1 MRRIFYFITC
11 SLLLVAGW
19 TNALAQQQP
28 SVSPAQRL
36 ALSVVDY
43 QSTYDADAQ
52 TNTYTNTLQLSQPT
66 GDYKLTAG
74 MLNEGDNYIT
84 IHRLDN
90 TGGDVEC
97 ARVNLNCVQ
106 NGPMFEI
113 LDYADFYGDGTSAPS
128 SNTYISSS
136 DISNFGGS
144 CWSTNGS
151 SLIWQTNGCAYVT
164 GANGLRFTVP
174 SGYSNAILEVIIY
187 VGSNARGGYFAYNV
201 NGNTS
206 WSYGADAEAG
216 KVSSFIVGQAL
227 STGDIIGI
235 WGINSAGT
243 SLYDSPDI
251 EFIAVRK
258 YPDSFT
264 PTYEVTP
271 TISYWD
277 EENETWGEA
286 SALPGT
292 SATTY
297 TDNDVINLTGQV
309 IDEFSVEIPA
319 DNEHPDYYS
328 YRADFDADITLPASG
343 TGTDFYASADFT
355 GCTTD
360 YLTSGTFTGYNGWS
374 FYSSYSYEDDNNDIW
389 GFVEYYGSITF
400 TMPNSFMGNSV
411 NITVTSGPC
420 LDHSGSGDLYV
431 NGVLHT
437 FNGASTYTWN
447 NVAVTAGGTIEIR
460 GPRNTWSADIASIVI
475 SSGNGSKMN
484 MPLQQNKAKNSLIGD
499 GNLLLK
505 GFKGRSEGKV
515 GKIEKKASTNTES
528 KIMLKS
534 ND

>member
-251 EFIAVRK
+251 EFIAVRS
-258 YPDSFT
+258 DSD
-264 PTYEVTP
+264 YQLLGR
-271 TISYWD
+271 
-277 EENETWGEA
+277 GE
-286 SALPGT
+286 
-292 SATTY
+292 
-297 TDNDVINLTGQV
+297 
-309 IDEFSVEIPA
+309 
-319 DNEHPDYYS
+319 
-328 YRADFDADITLPASG
+328 
-343 TGTDFYASADFT
+343 
-355 GCTTD
+355 
-360 YLTSGTFTGYNGWS
+360 
-374 FYSSYSYEDDNNDIW
+374 
-389 GFVEYYGSITF
+389 
-400 TMPNSFMGNSV
+400 
-411 NITVTSGPC
+411 
-420 LDHSGSGDLYV
+420 
-431 NGVLHT
+431 
-437 FNGASTYTWN
+437 
-447 NVAVTAGGTIEIR
+447 
-460 GPRNTWSADIASIVI
+460 
-475 SSGNGSKMN
+475 
-484 MPLQQNKAKNSLIGD
+484 
-499 GNLLLK
+499 
-505 GFKGRSEGKV
+505 
-515 GKIEKKASTNTES
+515 
-528 KIMLKS
+528 
-534 ND
+534 

>member
-1 MRRIFYFITC
+1 M
-11 SLLLVAGW
+11 
-19 TNALAQQQP
+19 AQQQP

-43 QSTYDADAQ
+43 QSVYDVTAQ
-52 TNTYTNTLQLSQPT
+52 TNTYTNTLNFALGS
-66 GDYKLTAG
+66 GDNKITAG
-74 MLNEGDNYIT
+74 MLNTGDNYIT
-84 IHRLDN
+84 FHRLDN
-90 TGGDVEC
+90 MGGDVEC

-106 NGPMFEI
+106 NGPSQDAYE
-113 LDYADFYGDGTSAPS
+113 LDFSSAPS
-128 SNTYISSS
+128 SNTTL
-136 DISNFGGS
+136 SNNALQEMGGS
-144 CWSTNGS
+144 CWGTNGS
-151 SLIWQTNGCAYVT
+151 NLIWQTNGSAYIT
-164 GANGLRFTVP
+164 GQGGLTFTVP
-174 SGYSNAILEVIIY
+174 SGCSNAVFDLIII
-187 VGSNARGGYFAYNV
+187 VGSNARDGLFAYNLNSQGWYLLNDDPLSANQYIV
-201 NGNTS
+201 EKFTLSSGDVISLVGVTANYYLGN
-206 WSYGADAEAG
+206 
-216 KVSSFIVGQAL
+216 
-227 STGDIIGI
+227 
-235 WGINSAGT
+235 
-243 SLYDSPDI
+243 SPDI
-251 EFIAVRK
+251 VLVGFVK
-258 YPDSFT
+258 YPDSYT

-292 SATTY
+292 PATTY

-374 FYSSYSYEDDNNDIW
+374 FFYSYPYEDDNDDIW
-389 GFVEYYGSITF
+389 GFAEYYGSITF